1 MTFGITAKIY
11 CDRDSR
17 WQDAARTPICWWRV
31 EDGIGSTRREATGQR
46 LCADRRRYM
55 SALFVNCM
63 PDEMSTNSAQKLI
76 PIGAI

>member
-17 WQDAARTPICWWRV
+17 WQDAARTPICWRV

-46 LCADRRRYM
+46 LCAGRRRYM